1 MGFLSPWYLAGLLA
15 AAIPVYFHLLRQHQS
30 TPRPFSSLM
39 FFERSTQSSIRH
51 RRLRYRALLAARLAL
66 LVLLALTFAS
76 PYILRTEAH
85 TGEERRLLLVVVD
98 RSFSMRAGNR
108 LEEARRQALEVLAAR
123 NPAVPAQVA
132 ALDSQLHLLTQAGA
146 GAGELA
152 AAVRS
157 LQASDARSSFGE
169 LARALRAQ
177 AESSHSF
184 LDVHFISDMQRSSM
198 PPGFADLA
206 LGERA
211 RLTLHRAGAGTEPNF
226 TVENVIAPSS
236 IFDPSKVRVQATV
249 SGYNT
254 PAARRSVSL
263 VAAGKVLETK
273 TADLAPSGRATVEF
287 GSLAVP
293 YGFTRCEVRIDAA
306 DALPEDD
313 RFLFAVERADP
324 RPLLFVHEARETR
337 SLLYFRAA
345 LESAQNSAFRI
356 QPVAADQSGGIDPA
370 RYPLVVLADVE
381 RLPGSFE
388 QKLKQHVRSGGAL
401 WIAAGPATAR
411 HQRVPV
417 LDERVLESRYA
428 ARTAERFQAAVAA
441 DPAHPSIRWA
451 AGWEAV
457 KFYQA
462 VRVESGGARVIARLS
477 DETPL
482 LLEKPV
488 GEGRVLLFASTFDN
502 IANDFPLHPSFVPF
516 IEQTVNYLGRV
527 ERRTASLPVGAFVEL
542 RTSAEQG
549 QAVEVIGPD
558 GARALSLEE
567 AARAQNYQ
575 LGREGFYEL
584 RRANNRN
591 EMVAVNADRREA
603 DLTAVAPET
612 LALWENTAEGKAEPA
627 AGGGRAQ
634 KPWNLWW
641 YVLLAV
647 LAAALAESV
656 LASRYL
662 SVEREAA

>member
-51 RRLRYRALLAARLAL
+51 RRLRYLALLAARLAL

-76 PYILRTEAH
+76 PYVLRPVAP
-85 TGEERRLLLVVVD
+85 TGEGRRLLLVVVD
-98 RSFSMRAGNR
+98 RSFSMRAGDR
-108 LEEARRQALEVLAAR
+108 LERARQEALGVLARR
-123 NPAVPAQVA
+123 NPTVPAQVA
-132 ALDSQLHLLTQAGA
+132 ALDSQLALLTRPGA
-146 GAGELA
+146 DSGELA

-157 LQASDARSSFGE
+157 IQASDARSSFGE
-169 LARALRAQ
+169 LVRALRAQ
-177 AESSHSF
+177 VESSHTF

-206 LGERA
+206 LGQGA
-211 RLTLHRAGAGTEPNF
+211 RLTLHRVAETEPNF
-226 TVENVIAPSS
+226 TVENVIAPAS
-236 IFDPSKVRVQATV
+236 IFDPSKVRVQATI

-273 TADLAPSGRATVEF
+273 SVELPAGGRATVEF
-287 GSLAVP
+287 SSLAAP
-293 YGFTRCEVRIDAA
+293 YGFTRCEVRLDAA
-306 DALPEDD
+306 DSLAADD
-313 RFLFAVERADP
+313 RFQFAVERADP
-324 RPLLFVHEARETR
+324 RQLLFVHEARDTR

-356 QPVAADQSGGIDPA
+356 QPVAADQSGGVEPA
-370 RYPLVVLADVE
+370 RYPVVVLSDVE
-381 RLPGSFE
+381 RLPESFE
-388 QKLKQHVRSGGAL
+388 QKLKQHVRTGGAVF
-401 WIAAGPATAR
+401 IAAGPAAAR
-411 HQRVPV
+411 NRRLP
-417 LDERVLESRYA
+417 LFDERVIESRYA
-428 ARTAERFQAAVAA
+428 ARTAERFQAGVAV
-441 DPAHPSIRWA
+441 DPAHPSLRRA

-462 VRVESGGARVIARLS
+462 VRVEPGAARVIARLS

-482 LLEKPV
+482 LMEKAA
-488 GEGRVLLFASTFDN
+488 GEGRILLFASTLDN

-516 IEQTVNYLGRV
+516 IEQTVNYLGRI
-527 ERRTASLPVGAFVEL
+527 ERRTSNLPVGAFVEL
-542 RTSAEQG
+542 RSSAEQG

-558 GARALSLEE
+558 GARALTLEE
-567 AARAQNYQ
+567 AAKAQT
-575 LGREGFYEL
+575 LPLVREGFYEL

-603 DLTAVAPET
+603 DLTTVAPET
-612 LALWENTAEGKAEPA
+612 LALWENTAEGKAELAPGA
-627 AGGGRAQ
+627 NPVE
-634 KPWNLWW
+634 KPFSLWW

-647 LAAALAESV
+647 LAAALVESV

>member
-51 RRLRYRALLAARLAL
+51 RRLRHLALLAARLAL

-76 PYILRTEAH
+76 PYVLRPVAP
-85 TGEERRLLLVVVD
+85 TGEGRRLLLVVVD
-98 RSFSMRAGNR
+98 RSFSMRAGDR
-108 LEEARRQALEVLAAR
+108 LERARQEALGVLARR
-123 NPAVPAQVA
+123 NPTVPAQVA
-132 ALDSQLHLLTQAGA
+132 ALDSQLALLTRPGA
-146 GAGELA
+146 DSGELA

-157 LQASDARSSFGE
+157 IQASDARSSFGE
-169 LARALRAQ
+169 LVRALRAQ
-177 AESSHSF
+177 VESSHTF

-206 LGERA
+206 LGQGA
-211 RLTLHRAGAGTEPNF
+211 RLTLHRVAETEPNF
-226 TVENVIAPSS
+226 TVENVIAPAS
-236 IFDPSKVRVQATV
+236 IFDPSKVRVQATI

-273 TADLAPSGRATVEF
+273 SVELPAGGRATVEF
-287 GSLAVP
+287 SSLAAP
-293 YGFTRCEVRIDAA
+293 YGFTRCEVRLDAA
-306 DALPEDD
+306 DSLAADD
-313 RFLFAVERADP
+313 RFQFAVERADP
-324 RPLLFVHEARETR
+324 RQLLFVHEARDTR

-356 QPVAADQSGGIDPA
+356 QPVAADQSGGVEPA
-370 RYPLVVLADVE
+370 RYPVVVLSDVE
-381 RLPGSFE
+381 RLPESFE
-388 QKLKQHVRSGGAL
+388 QKLKQHVRTGGAVF
-401 WIAAGPATAR
+401 IAAGPAAAR
-411 HQRVPV
+411 NRRLP
-417 LDERVLESRYA
+417 LFDERVIESRYA
-428 ARTAERFQAAVAA
+428 ARTAERFQAGVAV
-441 DPAHPSIRWA
+441 DPAHPALRRA

-462 VRVESGGARVIARLS
+462 VRVEPGAARVIARLS

-482 LLEKPV
+482 LMEKAA
-488 GEGRVLLFASTFDN
+488 GEGRILLFASTLDN

-516 IEQTVNYLGRV
+516 IEQTVNYLGRI
-527 ERRTASLPVGAFVEL
+527 ERRTSNLPVGAFVEL
-542 RTSAEQG
+542 RSSAEQG

-558 GARALSLEE
+558 GARALTLEE
-567 AARAQNYQ
+567 AAKAQT
-575 LGREGFYEL
+575 LPLVREGFYEL

-603 DLTAVAPET
+603 DLTTVAPET

-627 AGGGRAQ
+627 PGANSVE
-634 KPWNLWW
+634 KPFSLWW

-647 LAAALAESV
+647 LAAALVESV

>member
-51 RRLRYRALLAARLAL
+51 RRLRYLALLAARLAL

-76 PYILRTEAH
+76 PYVLRPVAP
-85 TGEERRLLLVVVD
+85 TGEGRRLLLVVVD
-98 RSFSMRAGNR
+98 RSFSMRAGDR
-108 LEEARRQALEVLAAR
+108 LERARQEALGVLARR
-123 NPAVPAQVA
+123 NPTVPAQVA
-132 ALDSQLHLLTQAGA
+132 ALDSQLALLTRPGA
-146 GAGELA
+146 DSGELA

-157 LQASDARSSFGE
+157 IQASDARSSFGE
-169 LARALRAQ
+169 LVRALRAQ
-177 AESSHSF
+177 VESSHTF

-206 LGERA
+206 LGQGA
-211 RLTLHRAGAGTEPNF
+211 RLTLHRVAETEPNF
-226 TVENVIAPSS
+226 TVENVIAPAS
-236 IFDPSKVRVQATV
+236 IFDPSKVRVQATI

-273 TADLAPSGRATVEF
+273 SVELPAGGRATVEF
-287 GSLAVP
+287 SSLAAP
-293 YGFTRCEVRIDAA
+293 YGFTRCEVRLDAA
-306 DALPEDD
+306 DSLAADD
-313 RFLFAVERADP
+313 RFQFAVERADP
-324 RPLLFVHEARETR
+324 RQLLFVHEARDTR

-356 QPVAADQSGGIDPA
+356 QPVAADQSGGVEPA
-370 RYPLVVLADVE
+370 RYPVVVLSDVE
-381 RLPGSFE
+381 RLPESFE
-388 QKLKQHVRSGGAL
+388 QKLKQHVRTGGAVF
-401 WIAAGPATAR
+401 IAAGPAAAR
-411 HQRVPV
+411 NRRLP
-417 LDERVLESRYA
+417 LFDERVIESRYA
-428 ARTAERFQAAVAA
+428 ARTAERFQAGVAV
-441 DPAHPSIRWA
+441 DPAHPALRRA

-462 VRVESGGARVIARLS
+462 VRVEPGAARVIARLS

-482 LLEKPV
+482 LMEKAA
-488 GEGRVLLFASTFDN
+488 GEGRILLFASTLDN

-516 IEQTVNYLGRV
+516 IEQTVNYLGRI
-527 ERRTASLPVGAFVEL
+527 ERRTSNLPVGAFVEL
-542 RTSAEQG
+542 RSSAEQG

-558 GARALSLEE
+558 GARALTLEE
-567 AARAQNYQ
+567 AAKAQT
-575 LGREGFYEL
+575 LPLVREGFYEL

-603 DLTAVAPET
+603 DLTTVAPET

-627 AGGGRAQ
+627 PGANSVE
-634 KPWNLWW
+634 KPFSLWW

-647 LAAALAESV
+647 LAAALVESV

>member
-51 RRLRYRALLAARLAL
+51 RRLRYLALLAARLAL

-76 PYILRTEAH
+76 PYVLRPVAP
-85 TGEERRLLLVVVD
+85 TGEGRRLLLVVVD
-98 RSFSMRAGNR
+98 RSFSMRAGDR
-108 LEEARRQALEVLAAR
+108 LERARQEALGVLARR
-123 NPAVPAQVA
+123 NPTVPAQVA
-132 ALDSQLHLLTQAGA
+132 ALDSQLALLTRPGA
-146 GAGELA
+146 DSGELA

-157 LQASDARSSFGE
+157 IQASDARSSFGE
-169 LARALRAQ
+169 LVRALRAQ
-177 AESSHSF
+177 VESSHTF

-206 LGERA
+206 LGQGA
-211 RLTLHRAGAGTEPNF
+211 RLTLHRVAETEPNF
-226 TVENVIAPSS
+226 TVENVIAPAS
-236 IFDPSKVRVQATV
+236 IFDPSKVRVQATI

-273 TADLAPSGRATVEF
+273 SVELPAGGRATVEF
-287 GSLAVP
+287 SSLAAP
-293 YGFTRCEVRIDAA
+293 YGFTRCEVRLDAA
-306 DALPEDD
+306 DSLAADD
-313 RFLFAVERADP
+313 RFQFAVERADP
-324 RPLLFVHEARETR
+324 RQLLFVHEARDTR

-356 QPVAADQSGGIDPA
+356 QPVAADQSGGVEPA
-370 RYPLVVLADVE
+370 RYPVVVLSDVE
-381 RLPGSFE
+381 RLPENFE
-388 QKLKQHVRSGGAL
+388 QKLKQHVRTGGAVF
-401 WIAAGPATAR
+401 IAAGPAAAR
-411 HQRVPV
+411 SRRLP
-417 LDERVLESRYA
+417 LFDERVIESRYA
-428 ARTAERFQAAVAA
+428 ARTAERFQAGVAV
-441 DPAHPSIRWA
+441 DPAHPSLRRA

-462 VRVESGGARVIARLS
+462 VRVEPGAARVIARLS

-482 LLEKPV
+482 LMEKAA
-488 GEGRVLLFASTFDN
+488 GEGRILLFASTLDN

-516 IEQTVNYLGRV
+516 IEQTVNYLGRI
-527 ERRTASLPVGAFVEL
+527 ERRTSNLPVGAFVEL
-542 RTSAEQG
+542 RSSAEQG

-558 GARALSLEE
+558 GARALTLEE
-567 AARAQNYQ
+567 AAKAQT
-575 LGREGFYEL
+575 LPLVREGFYEL

-603 DLTAVAPET
+603 DLTTVAPET

-627 AGGGRAQ
+627 PGANSVE
-634 KPWNLWW
+634 KPFSLWW

-647 LAAALAESV
+647 LAAALVESV

>member
-51 RRLRYRALLAARLAL
+51 RRLRYLALLAARLAL

-76 PYILRTEAH
+76 PYVLRPVAP
-85 TGEERRLLLVVVD
+85 TGEGRRLLLVVVD
-98 RSFSMRAGNR
+98 RSFSMRAGDR
-108 LEEARRQALEVLAAR
+108 LERARQEALGVLARR
-123 NPAVPAQVA
+123 NPTVPAQVA
-132 ALDSQLHLLTQAGA
+132 ALDSQLALLTRPGA
-146 GAGELA
+146 DSGELA

-157 LQASDARSSFGE
+157 IQASDARSSFGE
-169 LARALRAQ
+169 LVRALRAQ
-177 AESSHSF
+177 VESSHTF

-206 LGERA
+206 LGQGA
-211 RLTLHRAGAGTEPNF
+211 RLTLHRVAETEPNF
-226 TVENVIAPSS
+226 TVENVIAPAS
-236 IFDPSKVRVQATV
+236 IFDPSKVRVQATI

-273 TADLAPSGRATVEF
+273 SVELPAGGRATVEF
-287 GSLAVP
+287 SSLAAP
-293 YGFTRCEVRIDAA
+293 YGFTRCEVRLDAA
-306 DALPEDD
+306 DSLAADD
-313 RFLFAVERADP
+313 RFQFAVERADP
-324 RPLLFVHEARETR
+324 RQLLFVHEARDTR

-356 QPVAADQSGGIDPA
+356 QPVAADQSGGVEPA
-370 RYPLVVLADVE
+370 RYPVVVLSDVE
-381 RLPGSFE
+381 RLPESFE
-388 QKLKQHVRSGGAL
+388 QKLKQHVRTGGAVF
-401 WIAAGPATAR
+401 IAAGPAAAR
-411 HQRVPV
+411 SRRLP
-417 LDERVLESRYA
+417 LFDERVIESRYA
-428 ARTAERFQAAVAA
+428 ARTAERFQAGVAV
-441 DPAHPSIRWA
+441 DPAHPALRRA

-462 VRVESGGARVIARLS
+462 VRVEPGAARVIARLS

-482 LLEKPV
+482 LMEKAA
-488 GEGRVLLFASTFDN
+488 GEGRILLFASTLDN

-516 IEQTVNYLGRV
+516 IEQTVNYLGRI
-527 ERRTASLPVGAFVEL
+527 ERRTSNLPVGAFVEL
-542 RTSAEQG
+542 RSSAEQG

-558 GARALSLEE
+558 GARALTLEE
-567 AARAQNYQ
+567 AAKAQT
-575 LGREGFYEL
+575 LPLVREGFYEL

-603 DLTAVAPET
+603 DLTTVAPET

-627 AGGGRAQ
+627 PGANSVE
-634 KPWNLWW
+634 KPFSLWW

-647 LAAALAESV
+647 LAAALVESV

>member
-15 AAIPVYFHLLRQHQS
+15 AAIPIYFHLLRQHQS

-51 RRLRYRALLAARLAL
+51 RRLRYLALLAARLAL
-66 LVLLALTFAS
+66 LVLLALAFAS
-76 PYILRTEAH
+76 PYVLRTETRA
-85 TGEERRLLLVVVD
+85 GDGRRLLLVVVD
-98 RSFSMRAGNR
+98 RSFSMRAGDR
-108 LEEARRQALEVLAAR
+108 LERARREALGVLAGR
-123 NPAVPAQVA
+123 DPAVPAQVA
-132 ALDSQLHLLTQAGA
+132 ALDSQLHLLTQPGA
-146 GAGELA
+146 GPGELA

-157 LQASDARSSFGE
+157 IQPSDARSSFGE

-177 AESSHSF
+177 ADSSGSL
-184 LDVHFISDMQRSSM
+184 LDVHFIGDMQRSSM

-206 LGERA
+206 LGRRA
-211 RLTLHRAGAGTEPNF
+211 RLTLHAVGGEKEPNF

-273 TADLAPSGRATVEF
+273 LVDLPAGGRATVEF

-293 YGFTRCEVRIDAA
+293 YGFTRCEVRLDPA
-306 DALPEDD
+306 DSLAEDD
-313 RFLFAVERADP
+313 RFQFAVERADP
-324 RPLLFVHEARETR
+324 RQLLFVHEARDGR

-345 LESAQNSAFRI
+345 LESAQNAAFQI
-356 QPVAADQSGGIDPA
+356 QPVPAEECGGVDPA
-370 RYPLVVLADVE
+370 RYPVVVLSDVG
-381 RLPGSFE
+381 RLPESFE
-388 QKLKQHVRSGGAL
+388 QKLRRHLRSGGAVL
-401 WIAAGPATAR
+401 IAAGPAAAR
-411 HQRVPV
+411 NPRVPL

-428 ARTAERFQAAVAA
+428 ARTAERFQTAVAV
-441 DPAHPSIRWA
+441 DPAHPSLRRA
-451 AGWEAV
+451 TGWEAV

-482 LLEKPV
+482 LLEKAV
-488 GEGRVLLFASTFDN
+488 GEGRLMLFASTLDN

-527 ERRTASLPVGAFVEL
+527 ERRTATLPAGAFVEL
-542 RTSAEQG
+542 RSSAEQG

-567 AARAQNYQ
+567 AARAQTLQ

-603 DLTAVAPET
+603 DLTAIAPET
-612 LALWENTAEGKAEPA
+612 LALWENTAEGKAQPRAGAEPVEE
-627 AGGGRAQ
+627 
-634 KPWNLWW
+634 PWNLWW
-641 YVLLAV
+641 YVLAAV
-647 LAAALAESV
+647 LAAALVESV